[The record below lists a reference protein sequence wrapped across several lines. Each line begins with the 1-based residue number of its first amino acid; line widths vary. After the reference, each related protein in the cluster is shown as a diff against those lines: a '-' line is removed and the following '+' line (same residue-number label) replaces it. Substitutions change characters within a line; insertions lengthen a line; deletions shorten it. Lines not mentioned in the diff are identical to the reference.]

1 MKNKNILNEIDKGL
15 DEGDIVAVFV
25 ERHSGNLSFCVNDI
39 NFGFTS

>member
-15 DEGDIVAVFV
+15 DEGDFV
-25 ERHSGNLSFCVNDI
+25 EVIEDIYSGNLSFCVNDI